1 MLRTACT
8 CVLLV
13 ASYGIAEADTPTPQ
27 GLAFAPTAA
36 LTSSHLALL
45 AEESA
50 LRLDPPRELTLPTLP
65 RDYLISPSTDG
76 ITTDAERTTEIGI
89 TTEAGTTT
97 EIGITT
103 EAELVTERPTG
114 AHFGA
119 SFGGVLLG
127 AVATGVVV
135 GTAHAF
141 GNDDGRARDLTIAIG
156 APLLLTA
163 GATWALHRLA
173 EARGEHV
180 RHLPVVVGALLSA
193 GAALAGVFVAT
204 TARDEAFVGRHWAWA
219 APAVALSTGFG
230 AWVAHR
236 LTYGPRRLQP
246 SLGVSPTGVAAHL
259 RVGFRR

>member
-1 MLRTACT
+1 MVRTLA
-8 CVLLV
+8 VLAAFVVSVGSARADVPTESGPATDTLV
-13 ASYGIAEADTPTPQ
+13 
-27 GLAFAPTAA
+27 
-36 LTSSHLALL
+36 SSPLDVLPAQ
-45 AEESA
+45 SA
-50 LRLDPPRELTLPTLP
+50 LRLDPPRALVLPTLP
-65 RDYLISPSTDG
+65 SEYLGRREVTSG
-76 ITTDAERTTEIGI
+76 ETTNESQPESSRT
-89 TTEAGTTT
+89 A
-97 EIGITT
+97 
-103 EAELVTERPTG
+103 

-135 GTAHAF
+135 GTVHAF
-141 GNDDGRARDLTIAIG
+141 DNDAGRARDLTLAIG
-156 APLLLTA
+156 GPLLLTA

-173 EARGEHV
+173 EARGEEV

-204 TARDEAFVGRHWAWA
+204 SARDEAFVGRHWAWA

-236 LTYGPRRLQP
+236 LTHGTRRVQP
-246 SLGVSPTGVAAHL
+246 SVGISPTGVAAHL

>member
-1 MLRTACT
+1 MLRTLAAL
-8 CVLLV
+8 VSLV
-13 ASYGIAEADTPTPQ
+13 ALGLGGVVRADELPPGTTASEPPADALR
-27 GLAFAPTAA
+27 GSPLDASAF
-36 LTSSHLALL
+36 
-45 AEESA
+45 ESA
-50 LRLDPPRELTLPTLP
+50 LRLDPPRSLVLPALP
-65 RDYLISPSTDG
+65 SEYLASPEISSEPVRPREPASAALG
-76 ITTDAERTTEIGI
+76 SRT
-89 TTEAGTTT
+89 A
-97 EIGITT
+97 
-103 EAELVTERPTG
+103 

-135 GTAHAF
+135 GTVHAF
-141 GNDDGRARDLTIAIG
+141 DNDAGRARDLTLAIG
-156 APLLLTA
+156 GPLLLTA

-173 EARGEHV
+173 EARGEEV

-204 TARDEAFVGRHWAWA
+204 SARDEAFVGRHWAWA
-219 APAVALSTGFG
+219 APMVALSTGFG

-236 LTYGPRRLQP
+236 LTHGTRRVQP

>member
-1 MLRTACT
+1 VLAIVSFVALGGVDGASGVRADERPSVTASEP
-8 CVLLV
+8 
-13 ASYGIAEADTPTPQ
+13 AADALSTSPLDA
-27 GLAFAPTAA
+27 LAF
-36 LTSSHLALL
+36 
-45 AEESA
+45 ESA
-50 LRLDPPRELTLPTLP
+50 LRLDPPRALALPALP
-65 RDYLISPSTDG
+65 SEYLEGPETPGESASASPASG
-76 ITTDAERTTEIGI
+76 ASRT
-89 TTEAGTTT
+89 A
-97 EIGITT
+97 
-103 EAELVTERPTG
+103 

-135 GTAHAF
+135 GTVHAF
-141 GNDDGRARDLTIAIG
+141 DNDAGRARDLTLAIG
-156 APLLLTA
+156 GPLLLTA

-173 EARGEHV
+173 EARGEEV

-204 TARDEAFVGRHWAWA
+204 SARDEAFVGRHWAWA
-219 APAVALSTGFG
+219 APMVALSTGFG

-236 LTYGPRRLQP
+236 LTHGPRRVQP

>member
-1 MLRTACT
+1 MLRTLA
-8 CVLLV
+8 VLV
-13 ASYGIAEADTPTPQ
+13 ASFVTLGGVGGVAVRADERPATASEPPADALRGTPLDA
-27 GLAFAPTAA
+27 LAF
-36 LTSSHLALL
+36 
-45 AEESA
+45 ESA
-50 LRLDPPRELTLPTLP
+50 LRLDPPRSLVLPALP
-65 RDYLISPSTDG
+65 SEYLASPEALEESG
-76 ITTDAERTTEIGI
+76 GASPAPGASRT
-89 TTEAGTTT
+89 
-97 EIGITT
+97 
-103 EAELVTERPTG
+103 V

-135 GTAHAF
+135 GTVHAF
-141 GNDDGRARDLTIAIG
+141 DNDAGRARDLTLAIG
-156 APLLLTA
+156 GPLLLTA

-173 EARGEHV
+173 EARGEEV

-204 TARDEAFVGRHWAWA
+204 SARDEAFVGRHWAWA
-219 APAVALSTGFG
+219 APMVALSTGFG

-236 LTYGPRRLQP
+236 LTHGTRRVQP

>member
-1 MLRTACT
+1 M
-8 CVLLV
+8 LV
-13 ASYGIAEADTPTPQ
+13 ALVVSVGSAHADVLVSAAAEASASQPATDT
-27 GLAFAPTAA
+27 LASSRLDA
-36 LTSSHLALL
+36 LPL
-45 AEESA
+45 ESA
-50 LRLDPPRELTLPTLP
+50 LRLDPPVALVLPSLP
-65 RDYLISPSTDG
+65 FDYLRSPELANESGVTNESA
-76 ITTDAERTTEIGI
+76 TRESQTSRT
-89 TTEAGTTT
+89 A
-97 EIGITT
+97 
-103 EAELVTERPTG
+103 

-135 GTAHAF
+135 GTVHAF
-141 GNDDGRARDLTIAIG
+141 DNDAGRARDLTLAIG
-156 APLLLTA
+156 GPLLLTA

-173 EARGEHV
+173 EARGEEV

-204 TARDEAFVGRHWAWA
+204 SARDEAFVGRHWAWA

-236 LTYGPRRLQP
+236 LTHGTRRVQP
-246 SLGVSPTGVAAHL
+246 SVGVSPTGVAAHL

>member
-1 MLRTACT
+1 VLRHLAVHVLASFVAVGGVDGAGVRADERPSVTASEPPADA
-8 CVLLV
+8 LLTSPLD
-13 ASYGIAEADTPTPQ
+13 A
-27 GLAFAPTAA
+27 LAF
-36 LTSSHLALL
+36 
-45 AEESA
+45 ESA
-50 LRLDPPRELTLPTLP
+50 LRLDPPRALTLPTLP
-65 RDYLISPSTDG
+65 SEYLASPETPTESGSASPSG
-76 ITTDAERTTEIGI
+76 ASRT
-89 TTEAGTTT
+89 A
-97 EIGITT
+97 
-103 EAELVTERPTG
+103 

-135 GTAHAF
+135 GTVHAF
-141 GNDDGRARDLTIAIG
+141 DNDAGRARDLTLAIG
-156 APLLLTA
+156 GPLLLTA

-173 EARGEHV
+173 EARGEEV

-204 TARDEAFVGRHWAWA
+204 SARDEAFVGRHWAWA
-219 APAVALSTGFG
+219 APMVALSTGFG

-236 LTYGPRRLQP
+236 LTHGTRRVQP

>member
-1 MLRTACT
+1 MLRTLA
-8 CVLLV
+8 VLL
-13 ASYGIAEADTPTPQ
+13 ASFVTVGGVGGVGGVRADELPSTATGSEPPAD
-27 GLAFAPTAA
+27 AFRGSPLDT
-36 LTSSHLALL
+36 LALD
-45 AEESA
+45 SA
-50 LRLDPPRELTLPTLP
+50 LRLDPPRSLVLPALP
-65 RDYLISPSTDG
+65 SEYLASPEAPTESE
-76 ITTDAERTTEIGI
+76 ASPAPASRT
-89 TTEAGTTT
+89 A
-97 EIGITT
+97 
-103 EAELVTERPTG
+103 

-135 GTAHAF
+135 GTVHAF
-141 GNDDGRARDLTIAIG
+141 DNDAGRARDLTLAIG
-156 APLLLTA
+156 GPLLLTA

-173 EARGEHV
+173 EARGEEV

-204 TARDEAFVGRHWAWA
+204 SARDEAFVGRHWAWA
-219 APAVALSTGFG
+219 APMVALSTGFG

-236 LTYGPRRLQP
+236 LTHGARRVQP

>member
-1 MLRTACT
+1 M

-13 ASYGIAEADTPTPQ
+13 ASHGVARADVPQPQ
-27 GLAFAPTAA
+27 GLSLAPTGV
-36 LTSSHLALL
+36 LTSSHLESLT
-45 AEESA
+45 EESA
-50 LRLDPPRELTLPTLP
+50 LRLDPPRELTLPPLP
-65 RDYLISPSTDG
+65 RDYLSPSDG
-76 ITTDAERTTEIGI
+76 ITIDAERTTAGITPEADTTEIGI
-89 TTEAGTTT
+89 TIEAERTT
-97 EIGITT
+97 ERT
-103 EAELVTERPTG
+103 TG

-127 AVATGVVV
+127 AVATGVAV

-141 GNDDGRARDLTIAIG
+141 GNDDGRARDLTLAIG

-236 LTYGPRRLQP
+236 LTHGPRRVQP